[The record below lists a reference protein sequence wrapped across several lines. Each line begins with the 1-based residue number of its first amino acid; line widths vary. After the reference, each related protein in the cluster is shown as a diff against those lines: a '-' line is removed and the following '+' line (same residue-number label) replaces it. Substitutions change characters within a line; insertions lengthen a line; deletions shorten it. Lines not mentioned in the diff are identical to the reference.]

1 MHQFYQPSLA
11 CSACRR
17 CKINFQYLQLEQQQQ
32 VATVWINRAELHNA
46 FNTQVIEEL
55 NQCFQSL
62 NQRDDIRVVVLAG
75 RGKSFS
81 AGADL
86 NWMKQAGEA
95 SQADNEA
102 DALKLA
108 KMLQSLATLK
118 QPTIARVQGV
128 AFGGGMGLASACDIC
143 IASTDA
149 KFATSEVRLGLA
161 PSTISPYVIRA
172 IGARQASRYFLTAE
186 RISAEQ
192 GKAIGLVHEVTT
204 PEQLDSKIQEMVDTL
219 LLGGP
224 EAQSASKQLIQMVS
238 QESLTEDLLVQTA
251 QHIAHVRQG
260 AEAKNGLQAF
270 LNKQNPQWIANTT
283 E

>member
-1 MHQFYQPSLA
+1 MSYEF
-11 CSACRR
+11 
-17 CKINFQYLQLEQQQQ
+17 LQLEQHAE
-32 VATVWINRAELHNA
+32 VATVWINRGELHNA

-55 NQCFQSL
+55 YACFTAL
-62 NQRDDIRVVVLAG
+62 NTRDDIRVVILAG

-95 SQADNEA
+95 STSENEA

-108 KMLQSLATLK
+108 KMLQALANLK
-118 QPTIARVQGV
+118 QPTIARVHGI

-192 GKAIGLVHEVTT
+192 AEKIGLVHEVCS
-204 PEQLDSKIQEMVDTL
+204 PEQLDAKVNEIVQAI

-224 EAQSASKQLIQMVS
+224 EAQASSKQLIRLVDQ
-238 QESLTEDLLVQTA
+238 QELSEQLLLKTA
-251 QHIAHVRQG
+251 QHIAQVRQG
-260 AEAKNGLQAF
+260 SEAKNGLNAF
-270 LNKQNPQWIANTT
+270 LNKQSPSWIKTVA
-283 E
+283 

>member
-1 MHQFYQPSLA
+1 MDYQF
-11 CSACRR
+11 
-17 CKINFQYLQLEQQQQ
+17 LQLEQQDQ

-55 NQCFQSL
+55 HACFQAL
-62 NQRDDIRVVVLAG
+62 NTRDDIRVVILAG

-86 NWMKQAGEA
+86 NWMKQAGQA
-95 SQADNEA
+95 STAENQA

-118 QPTIARVQGV
+118 QPTIARVHGI

-143 IASTDA
+143 VASTDA

-192 GKAIGLVHEVTT
+192 AHAIGLAHEVTT
-204 PEQLDSKIQEMVDTL
+204 PEQLDSKIDEIVQTL

-224 EAQSASKQLIQMVS
+224 EAQHASKQLIQMVN
-238 QESLTEDLLVQTA
+238 QQVLTEDLLLQTA

-260 AEAKNGLQAF
+260 DEAKNGLNAF
-270 LNKQNPQWIANTT
+270 LNKQSPAWIKTT
-283 E
+283 AE

>member
-1 MHQFYQPSLA
+1 MSYEF
-11 CSACRR
+11 
-17 CKINFQYLQLEQQQQ
+17 LQLEQHAE

-55 NQCFQSL
+55 DACFTAL
-62 NQRDDIRVVVLAG
+62 NTRDDIRVVILAG

-95 SQADNEA
+95 STSENEA

-108 KMLQSLATLK
+108 KMLQALANLK
-118 QPTIARVQGV
+118 QPTIARVHGI

-143 IASTDA
+143 IASTDV

-192 GKAIGLVHEVTT
+192 AEKIGLVHEVCS
-204 PEQLDSKIQEMVDTL
+204 PEQLDAKVNEIVQAI

-224 EAQSASKQLIQMVS
+224 EAQASSKQLIRLVDQ
-238 QESLTEDLLVQTA
+238 QELSEQLLLKTA
-251 QHIAHVRQG
+251 QHIAQVRQG
-260 AEAKNGLQAF
+260 SEAKNGLNAF
-270 LNKQNPQWIANTT
+270 LNKQSPSWIKTVA
-283 E
+283 

>member
-1 MHQFYQPSLA
+1 MNYQF
-11 CSACRR
+11 
-17 CKINFQYLQLEQQQQ
+17 LQLEQQSQ

-46 FNTQVIEEL
+46 FNTNVIEEL
-55 NQCFQSL
+55 QHCFTAL
-62 NQRDDIRVVVLAG
+62 NSRDDVRVVVLAG

-86 NWMKQAGEA
+86 NWMKQAGQA
-95 SQADNEA
+95 SQAENEA

-118 QPTIARVQGV
+118 QPTIARVHGI

-143 IASTDA
+143 IASMDA

-186 RISAEQ
+186 RITAEQ
-192 GKAIGLVHEVTT
+192 AHKIGLVHEVTT
-204 PEQLDSKIQEMVDTL
+204 VEELDSKIDEMVQAL

-224 EAQSASKQLIQMVS
+224 QAQASSKQLIQMVD
-238 QESLTEDLLVQTA
+238 QQVLTEELLLQTA
-251 QHIAHVRQG
+251 QHIAHIRQG
-260 AEAKNGLQAF
+260 SEAKNGLSAF
-270 LNKQNPQWIANTT
+270 LDKQSPSWIISTAQQ
-283 E
+283 

>member
-1 MHQFYQPSLA
+1 MSYQF
-11 CSACRR
+11 
-17 CKINFQYLQLEQQQQ
+17 LQLEHRDQ
-32 VATVWINRAELHNA
+32 VAYIWLNRPELHNA

-55 NQCFQSL
+55 HHCFTQL
-62 NQRDDIRVVVLAG
+62 NERDDVRVVILAG

-86 NWMKQAGEA
+86 NWMKHAGQA
-95 SQADNEA
+95 SQAENEA

-108 KMLQSLATLK
+108 TMLHSLATLK
-118 QPTIARVQGV
+118 QPTIARVHGI

-172 IGARQASRYFLTAE
+172 IGVRQASRYFLTAE

-192 GKAIGLVHEVTT
+192 ALNIGLAHEIAAAD
-204 PEQLDSKIQEMVDTL
+204 ELDHKVDEIVQAL

-224 EAQSASKQLIQMVS
+224 EAQTASKQLIQLVDQKQLT
-238 QESLTEDLLVQTA
+238 QELLLQTA

-260 AEAKNGLQAF
+260 SEAKEGLNAF
-270 LNKQNPQWIANTT
+270 LNKQSPTWIAPLA
-283 E
+283 

>member
-1 MHQFYQPSLA
+1 MDYQF
-11 CSACRR
+11 
-17 CKINFQYLQLEQQQQ
+17 LQLEQQNQ

-55 NQCFQSL
+55 HACFQSL
-62 NQRDDIRVVVLAG
+62 NSRDDVRVVILAG

-86 NWMKQAGEA
+86 NWMKQAGQS

-118 QPTIARVQGV
+118 QPTIARVHGI

-192 GKAIGLVHEVTT
+192 AKSIGLAHEVTT
-204 PEQLDSKIQEMVDTL
+204 PEQLDSKIDEIVEAL

-224 EAQSASKQLIQMVS
+224 AAQSASKQLIQLVD
-238 QESLTEDLLVQTA
+238 QQVLTEDLLLKTA
-251 QHIAHVRQG
+251 QHIAHIRQG
-260 AEAKNGLQAF
+260 DEAKNGLNAF
-270 LNKQNPQWIANTT
+270 LKKQSPAWIKTT
-283 E
+283 A

>member
-1 MHQFYQPSLA
+1 MSYQF
-11 CSACRR
+11 
-17 CKINFQYLQLEQQQQ
+17 LQLEQQGA
-32 VATVWINRAELHNA
+32 VATVWMNRAELHNA

-55 NQCFQSL
+55 HACFAAID
-62 NQRDDIRVVVLAG
+62 QRDDIRVVILAG

-86 NWMKQAGEA
+86 NWMKQAGAA
-95 SQADNEA
+95 SREENEA

-108 KMLQSLATLK
+108 QMLHQLASLK
-118 QPTIARVQGV
+118 QPTIARVHGI

-143 IASTDA
+143 VASTEA

-186 RISAEQ
+186 RIGAQ
-192 GKAIGLVHEVTT
+192 QALNIGLAHEVAE
-204 PEQLDSKIQEMVDTL
+204 PEALDQTIDGIVEAL

-224 EAQSASKQLIQMVS
+224 EAQAASKQLIQMVNQ
-238 QESLTEDLLVQTA
+238 QELTQDLLLQTA

-260 AEAKNGLQAF
+260 TEAKNGLNAF
-270 LNKQNPQWIANTT
+270 LNKQSPSWIQTT
-283 E
+283 A

>member
-1 MHQFYQPSLA
+1 MDFE
-11 CSACRR
+11 
-17 CKINFQYLQLEQQQQ
+17 FLQLEQKQQ
-32 VATVWINRAELHNA
+32 VATVWLNRAELHNA
-46 FNTQVIEEL
+46 FNTQVIAEL
-55 NQCFQSL
+55 QQCFDAL
-62 NQRDDIRVVVLAG
+62 HTRDDIRVVILAG

-86 NWMKQAGEA
+86 NWMKAQSGA
-95 SQADNEA
+95 STVDNQA

-108 KMLQSLATLK
+108 KMLHRLATLK
-118 QPTIARVQGV
+118 QPTIARVHGI

-143 IASTDA
+143 VASSDA

-192 GKAIGLVHEVTT
+192 AQRIGLAHEVATA
-204 PEQLDSKIQEMVDTL
+204 EQLDTKIDEIVQAL
-219 LLGGP
+219 LLGAP
-224 EAQSASKQLIQMVS
+224 EAQTASKQLIQMVD
-238 QESLTEDLLVQTA
+238 QQPLTESLLLETA

-260 AEAKNGLQAF
+260 TEAKNGLNAF
-270 LNKQNPQWIANTT
+270 LNKQSPDWIKTA

>member
-1 MHQFYQPSLA
+1 MS
-11 CSACRR
+11 
-17 CKINFQYLQLEQQQQ
+17 FQYLQFEQNDQ
-32 VATVWINRAELHNA
+32 VATVWLNRPELHNA
-46 FNTQVIEEL
+46 FNTEVIEEL
-55 NQCFQSL
+55 YRCFVEL
-62 NQRDDIRVVVLAG
+62 NTRDDIRVVILAA

-86 NWMKQAGEA
+86 NWMKQAGHA
-95 SQADNEA
+95 SKEDNEA

-118 QPTIARVQGV
+118 QPTIARVHGI

-143 IASTDA
+143 IASTEA
-149 KFATSEVRLGLA
+149 KFATSEVRLGLT

-186 RISAEQ
+186 RISAHQ
-192 GKAIGLVHEVTT
+192 ALQMGLAHEVCDAGV
-204 PEQLDSKIQEMVDTL
+204 LDAQVNEIVQAL

-224 EAQSASKQLIQMVS
+224 EAQASSKELIRMVN
-238 QESLTEDLLVQTA
+238 QKPVDEALLIETG

-260 AEAKNGLQAF
+260 NEAKQGLTAF
-270 LNKQNPQWIANTT
+270 LNKQSPHWIKGAV
-283 E
+283 

>member
-1 MHQFYQPSLA
+1 MSYQF
-11 CSACRR
+11 
-17 CKINFQYLQLEQQQQ
+17 LQLEQQNQ

-46 FNTQVIEEL
+46 FNTTVIEEL
-55 NQCFQSL
+55 QHCFTALSM
-62 NQRDDIRVVVLAG
+62 RDDVRVVVLAG

-86 NWMKQAGEA
+86 NWMKQAGQA
-95 SQADNEA
+95 SQAENQA

-118 QPTIARVQGV
+118 QPTIARVHGI

-143 IASTDA
+143 IASRDA

-186 RISAEQ
+186 RITAEQ
-192 GKAIGLVHEVTT
+192 AQKIGLVHEVTAV
-204 PEQLDSKIQEMVDTL
+204 EELDSKIDEIVQAL

-224 EAQSASKQLIQMVS
+224 AAQTSSKQLIQMVD
-238 QESLTEDLLVQTA
+238 QQVLTEELLLQTA

-260 AEAKNGLQAF
+260 LEAKNGLSAF
-270 LNKQNPQWIANTT
+270 LDKQSPSWIISTAQQ
-283 E
+283 

>member
-1 MHQFYQPSLA
+1 MDYQF
-11 CSACRR
+11 
-17 CKINFQYLQLEQQQQ
+17 LQLEQQQQ
-32 VATVWINRAELHNA
+32 VAMVWINRAELHNA
-46 FNTQVIEEL
+46 FNTAVIEEL
-55 NQCFQSL
+55 HHCFQQL
-62 NQRDDIRVVVLAG
+62 NERNDIRVVVLAG

-86 NWMKQAGEA
+86 NWMKQAGQA

-118 QPTIARVQGV
+118 QPTIARVQGI

-143 IASTDA
+143 VASTDA

-186 RISAEQ
+186 RITAEQ
-192 GKAIGLVHEVTT
+192 ALQIGLAHEVTT
-204 PEQLDSKIQEMVDTL
+204 PELLDAKVDEIVQAL

-224 EAQSASKQLIQMVS
+224 EAQSASKQLIQMVNQQS
-238 QESLTEDLLVQTA
+238 VDESLLLKTA

-260 AEAKNGLQAF
+260 EEAKNGLNAF
-270 LNKQNPQWIANTT
+270 LNKHSPAWIKATA
-283 E
+283 

>member
-1 MHQFYQPSLA
+1 MDYQF
-11 CSACRR
+11 
-17 CKINFQYLQLEQQQQ
+17 LQLEQHNQ

-46 FNTQVIEEL
+46 FNTEVIEEL
-55 NQCFQSL
+55 HACFQAL
-62 NQRDDIRVVVLAG
+62 NSRDDIRVVILAG

-86 NWMKQAGEA
+86 NWMKQAGQA
-95 SQADNEA
+95 STAENQA

-118 QPTIARVQGV
+118 QPTIARVHGI
-128 AFGGGMGLASACDIC
+128 AFGGGMGLAAACDIC
-143 IASTDA
+143 VASTDA

-192 GKAIGLVHEVTT
+192 AHAVGLAHEVTT
-204 PEQLDSKIQEMVDTL
+204 PEQLDSKIDEIVQTL

-224 EAQSASKQLIQMVS
+224 EAQHASKQLIQMVN
-238 QESLTEDLLVQTA
+238 QQVLTEDLLLQTA

-260 AEAKNGLQAF
+260 DEAKNGLNAF
-270 LNKQNPQWIANTT
+270 LNKQSPAWIKTT
-283 E
+283 A

>member
-1 MHQFYQPSLA
+1 MDYQF
-11 CSACRR
+11 
-17 CKINFQYLQLEQQQQ
+17 LQLEQQQQ

-46 FNTQVIEEL
+46 FNTTVIEEL
-55 NQCFQSL
+55 YDCFQQL
-62 NQRDDIRVVVLAG
+62 NGRDDIRVVILAG

-86 NWMKQAGEA
+86 NWMKQAGQA

-108 KMLQSLATLK
+108 KILQSLATLK
-118 QPTIARVQGV
+118 QPTIARVQGI

-143 IASTDA
+143 VASTDA

-186 RISAEQ
+186 RITAEQ
-192 GKAIGLVHEVTT
+192 ALQIGLAHEVTT
-204 PEQLDSKIQEMVDTL
+204 PELLDAKVDEIVQAL

-224 EAQSASKQLIQMVS
+224 EAQAASKQLIQMVNQQS
-238 QESLTEDLLVQTA
+238 VDESLLLKTA

-260 AEAKNGLQAF
+260 EEAKNGLNAF
-270 LNKQNPQWIANTT
+270 LNKHSPAWIKATA
-283 E
+283 

>member
-1 MHQFYQPSLA
+1 MDYQF
-11 CSACRR
+11 
-17 CKINFQYLQLEQQQQ
+17 LQLEQQQQ

-46 FNTQVIEEL
+46 FNTTVIEEL
-55 NQCFQSL
+55 YDCFQQL
-62 NQRDDIRVVVLAG
+62 NGRDDIRVVILAG

-86 NWMKQAGEA
+86 NWMKQAGQA

-118 QPTIARVQGV
+118 QPTIARVQGI

-143 IASTDA
+143 VASTDA

-186 RISAEQ
+186 RITAEQ
-192 GKAIGLVHEVTT
+192 ALQIGLAHEVTT
-204 PEQLDSKIQEMVDTL
+204 PELLDAKVDEIVQAL

-224 EAQSASKQLIQMVS
+224 EAQAASKQLIQMVNQQS
-238 QESLTEDLLVQTA
+238 VDECLLLKTA

-260 AEAKNGLQAF
+260 EEAKNGLNAF
-270 LNKQNPQWIANTT
+270 LNKHSPAWIKATA
-283 E
+283 

>member
-1 MHQFYQPSLA
+1 MDYQF
-11 CSACRR
+11 
-17 CKINFQYLQLEQQQQ
+17 LQLEQQQQ

-46 FNTQVIEEL
+46 FNTTVIEEL
-55 NQCFQSL
+55 YDCFQQL
-62 NQRDDIRVVVLAG
+62 NGRDDIRVVILAG

-86 NWMKQAGEA
+86 NWMKQAGQA
-95 SQADNEA
+95 SQSDNEA

-118 QPTIARVQGV
+118 QPTIARVQGI

-143 IASTDA
+143 VASTDA

-192 GKAIGLVHEVTT
+192 ALKIGLAHEVTT
-204 PEQLDSKIQEMVDTL
+204 PELLDAKVDEIVQAL

-224 EAQSASKQLIQMVS
+224 EAQAASKQLIQMVNQQS
-238 QESLTEDLLVQTA
+238 VDESLLLKTA

-260 AEAKNGLQAF
+260 EEAKNGLNAF
-270 LNKQNPQWIANTT
+270 LNKHSPAWIKATA
-283 E
+283 

>member
-1 MHQFYQPSLA
+1 MTYQF
-11 CSACRR
+11 
-17 CKINFQYLQLEQQQQ
+17 LQLEQQNQ

-55 NQCFQSL
+55 HACFQSL
-62 NQRDDIRVVVLAG
+62 NNRDDVRVVILAG

-86 NWMKQAGEA
+86 NWMKQAGQA
-95 SQADNEA
+95 LQADNEA

-118 QPTIARVQGV
+118 QPTIARVHGI

-143 IASTDA
+143 VASTDA

-172 IGARQASRYFLTAE
+172 IGTRQASRYFLTAE
-186 RISAEQ
+186 RITAEQ
-192 GKAIGLVHEVTT
+192 AKSIGLAHEVTP
-204 PEQLDSKIQEMVDTL
+204 PEQLDSKIDEIVEAL

-224 EAQSASKQLIQMVS
+224 AAQSASKQLIQLVD
-238 QESLTEDLLVQTA
+238 QQVLTEDLLLKTA
-251 QHIAHVRQG
+251 QHIAHIRQG
-260 AEAKNGLQAF
+260 DEAKNGLNAF
-270 LNKQNPQWIANTT
+270 LNKQSPAWIKTT
-283 E
+283 A

>member
-1 MHQFYQPSLA
+1 MTYQF
-11 CSACRR
+11 
-17 CKINFQYLQLEQQQQ
+17 LQLEQQDQ

-55 NQCFQSL
+55 HACFQSL
-62 NQRDDIRVVVLAG
+62 NSRDDVRVVILAG

-86 NWMKQAGEA
+86 NWMKQAGQA
-95 SQADNEA
+95 SRADNEA

-118 QPTIARVQGV
+118 QPTIARVHGI

-192 GKAIGLVHEVTT
+192 AKSIGLAHEVTT
-204 PEQLDSKIQEMVDTL
+204 PEQLDSKIDEIVEAL

-224 EAQSASKQLIQMVS
+224 AAQSASKQLIQLVD
-238 QESLTEDLLVQTA
+238 QQILTEDLLLKTA
-251 QHIAHVRQG
+251 QHIAHIRQG
-260 AEAKNGLQAF
+260 DEAKNGLNAF
-270 LNKQNPQWIANTT
+270 LNKQSPAWIKTT
-283 E
+283 A